1 MKAKIT
7 FLITLMTCFQLTAQ
21 VKEQEVKLRD
31 RSGNP
36 KLIKFKETKISNQRQ
51 SLEKFLKQQFKTSES
66 TEFRAKSNQIV
77 KKQKNR
83 FENQKLQ
90 QYYKGV
96 KVEHGRLNAISKNG
110 NLSKVVGRYVS
121 VENLNATPSLTEE
134 QALEF
139 ALKHINAEKYIWED
153 EGNEQFLKNEQN
165 NQSATFYPKGE
176 LVIIE
181 SNPYSE
187 NTAPRL
193 AYKFDIYALKP
204 ISRAYYYIDAFSGE
218 LLREKTILK
227 HVEVIGQTRYSG
239 TRTIETEQV
248 GNQFRL
254 RDNTRG
260 NGISTLNANHA
271 FFDTFGNIDLSG
283 STEFLDN
290 DNNWTVGEFNNVD
303 KDNAALDAHWGA
315 MNTYDYFFN
324 EHGRNSIDNNG
335 YQLFNYVH
343 IGTNWDNAAWDGQR
357 MLYGDGNILFDAL
370 TSIDIIGHEIGHG
383 LDQYTSN
390 LEYERESGAID
401 ESLSDIWGAMVEF
414 YAAPEKETYNIGEDV
429 SLAFFA
435 LRSMTNPKTRNQP
448 DTYGNGSQFWINPDC
463 GNPTTNNDRCGVH
476 TNSGV
481 MNHWFYLL
489 AEGSASTDGVNDN
502 GDTFSINGIGKTKA
516 AQIVYRAQTV
526 YFNDS
531 FLTYADARV
540 YTLQAAEDLFGVN
553 SLEAFTTCQSWFAVG
568 VGDGNCAVEY
578 DIAGNN
584 VVCPNS
590 TYTYTVTGLPTGTS
604 VSWSTSSNIQI
615 VSSTSNSVT
624 VSTSS
629 NGQNGQIFLDVNGA
643 VSEREVWLGRPATPS
658 RLSGPSLVNTGA
670 IVRYSTGIVNG
681 ATSYEWRLPYP
692 YNTVST
698 FNYFGQ
704 RWELQLPATGTQI
717 TAFTGYAKNSGYVQV
732 WGKNECGNGGA
743 RYIRVSHVSRGIVGG
758 GEGIP
763 ISSFGGENT
772 IEDITIH
779 PNPVNNI
786 LKINLVNGDS
796 GFVKIYNLQGQL
808 IQEVEI
814 TSNQLELNTSNLQN
828 GIFFVDIIQGKGK
841 TTKKIIVQH

>member
-1 MKAKIT
+1 MKTKIT
-7 FLITLMTCFQLTAQ
+7 LLIAFFTCIQLTAQ

-31 RSGNP
+31 QKGNP
-36 KLIKFKETKISNQRQ
+36 KLIEFKETKISNQRQ
-51 SLEKFLKQQFKTSES
+51 SINTFLKQQFKASEG

-77 KKQKNR
+77 KKQKNG

-90 QYYKGV
+90 QYYKGI

-139 ALKHINAEKYIWED
+139 ALKHINAQKYIWED
-153 EGNEQFLKNEQN
+153 ETSEELLKNEQN
-165 NQSATFYPKGE
+165 NPKASYFPKGE
-176 LVIIE
+176 LVIVE
-181 SNPYSE
+181 KNPRSE
-187 NTAPRL
+187 KPEPKL
-193 AYKFDIYALKP
+193 AYKFDIYALNP
-204 ISRAYYYIDAFSGE
+204 ISRADYFIDAANGE
-218 LLREKTILK
+218 ILLEDMILK
-227 HVEVIGQTRYSG
+227 HVEGIAHTRFSG

-254 RDNTRG
+254 RDNIRG
-260 NGISTLNANHA
+260 NGIH
-271 FFDTFGNIDLSG
+271 TFNMNNGSNYGAATDLI
-283 STEFLDN
+283 DN
-290 DNNWTVGEFNNVD
+290 DNNWTAAEYNNANR
-303 KDNAALDAHWGA
+303 DNALLDAHWGA
-315 MNTYDYFFN
+315 INTYDYFFN
-324 EHGRNSIDNNG
+324 EHGRNSIDNSG
-335 YQLFNYVH
+335 FLLRNYVNANLT
-343 IGTNWDNAAWDGQR
+343 GFGLSNSDNAFWDGQR
-357 MLYGDGNILFDAL
+357 MTYGIGTTLDPLV
-370 TSIDIIGHEIGHG
+370 SIDIIAHEIGHG
-383 LDQYTSN
+383 LDQFTSN

-414 YAAPEKETYNIGEDV
+414 YAAPEKQTYLLAEDIG
-429 SLAFFA
+429 FTI
-435 LRSMTNPKTRNQP
+435 RSMSNPKSHGDP
-448 DTYGNGSQFWINPDC
+448 DTYGGDFWINPNC
-463 GNPTTNNDRCGVH
+463 GTPSNSNDRCGVH

-502 GDTFSINGIGKTKA
+502 GDTFNITGIGKTKA
-516 AQIVYRAQTV
+516 AQIVYHAQTV

-553 SLEAFTTCQSWFAVG
+553 SLEAFTACESWFAVG
-568 VGDGNCAVEY
+568 IGDGNCAVEY
-578 DIAGNN
+578 NITGNN
-584 VVCPNS
+584 VVCPNN
-590 TYTYTVTGLPTGTS
+590 TYTYTVTGLPAGAS
-604 VSWSTSSNIQI
+604 VSWSSSPNIQI
-615 VSSTSNSVT
+615 VNSTSNSVT
-624 VSTSS
+624 VTTSS

-643 VSEREVWLGRPATPS
+643 ISEREVWLGRPASPS

-670 IVRYSTGIVNG
+670 IVNYSTGIVGG

-692 YNTVST
+692 YNTVNT

-704 RWELQLPATGTQI
+704 RWELQLPSSSTQI

-743 RYIRVSHVSRGIVGG
+743 KLLSVRHATNPRGG
-758 GEGIP
+758 GGGGIP
-763 ISSFGGENT
+763 LNGFGAENSN
-772 IEDITIH
+772 EYITVH
-779 PNPVNNI
+779 PNPVDNI
-786 LKINLVNGDS
+786 LKINIVNSDS

-814 TSNQLELNTSNLQN
+814 TSNELELNTSNLQN
-828 GIFFVDIIQGKGK
+828 GIFFVDIIQGEEK